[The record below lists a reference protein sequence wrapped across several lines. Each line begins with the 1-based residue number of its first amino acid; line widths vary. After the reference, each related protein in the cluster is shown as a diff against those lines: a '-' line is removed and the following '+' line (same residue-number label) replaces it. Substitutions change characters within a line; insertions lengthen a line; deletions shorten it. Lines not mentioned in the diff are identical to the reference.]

1 MQFSHKWC
9 IYAILLNK
17 YLAMN
22 PLLNK
27 EPVKRAEKTIKD
39 FDPNLKIICLEQ
51 TARTA
56 NDAATALG
64 CNVGAIVKSLLFNS
78 GNDFV
83 LCLVSGDK
91 RCSLNKLK
99 KILDEKDV
107 SMAHPNDVKKI
118 TGYTIGGVSPIGHL
132 IKVNI
137 FIDINLERFS
147 SVFAAAGHP
156 NCVFKINFDQ
166 LSKLTL
172 GEVTD
177 LVE

>member
-9 IYAILLNK
+9 NYAILLNK
-17 YLAMN
+17 YFIVN

-39 FDPNLKIICLEQ
+39 FDPNLEIICLEQ

-64 CNVGAIVKSLLFNS
+64 CNTGAIVKSLLFNS

-107 SMAHPNDVKKI
+107 FMAHPNDVKKI
-118 TGYTIGGVSPIGHL
+118 TGYTIGGVSPVGHL
-132 IKVNI
+132 NKVKI
-137 FIDINLERFS
+137 FIDTNLNRFKT
-147 SVFAAAGHP
+147 VFAAAGHP
-156 NCVFKINFDQ
+156 NCVFKIDFSQ
-166 LSKLTL
+166 LSILTT
-172 GEVTD
+172 GEIKEIT
-177 LVE
+177 E

>member
-17 YLAMN
+17 YLSMN

-27 EPVKRAEKTIKD
+27 EPVKRAEKSIKD
-39 FDPNLKIICLEQ
+39 FDPSLEIICLEQ

-78 GNDFV
+78 GDNFV

-99 KILDEKDV
+99 KILSKKDI

-118 TGYTIGGVSPIGHL
+118 TGYTIGGVSPVGHL
-132 IKVNI
+132 NKVKI
-137 FIDINLERFS
+137 FIDTNLERFTT
-147 SVFAAAGHP
+147 VFAAAGHP
-156 NCVFKINFDQ
+156 NCVFKIDFNQ
-166 LSKLTL
+166 LAILTT
-172 GEVTD
+172 GEIKEIT
-177 LVE
+177 E